1 MLPVY
6 IVTRSVDITKTDVYA
21 LSSHDDMDHAIR
33 SQRIAP
39 RILDIPGPVLVG
51 FLLEAVD
58 EPQSE
63 GCACSPFLLSYPFLL
78 FETLWSGISWDL
90 SWSSH

>member
-6 IVTRSVDITKTDVYA
+6 IVIRSVDITKTDVYA
-21 LSSHDDMDHAIR
+21 LSSHDDMDPAIR
-33 SQRIAP
+33 SQRIAS
-39 RILDIPGPVLVG
+39 RVLDIPGPVPVG

-63 GCACSPFLLSYPFLL
+63 GSACSPLPLSHL
-78 FETLWSGISWDL
+78 F
-90 SWSSH
+90 